1 MSHIVTLAST
11 LLLLSACSGG
21 TSDTDGTADTDAG
34 SAACDEVAAGDDW
47 AWSGS
52 CIGMT
57 MGCEIVRDG
66 CELTITC
73 SGMDMGLPES
83 AMVDGSTV
91 MFEDGDDVTGCE
103 GTVEDANTL
112 SGSCDGDCSWTL
124 ER

>member
-1 MSHIVTLAST
+1 MSRTLALAST
-11 LLLLSACSGG
+11 LLLISACSGG
-21 TSDTDGTADTDAG
+21 ANDTDGTNDTDAE
-34 SAACDEVAAGDDW
+34 SSACDEVTAGDDW

-73 SGMDMGLPES
+73 SGMDMGLPEG
-83 AMVDGSTV
+83 AMVDGSAVT
-91 MFEDGDDVTGCE
+91 FDDGDSVTGCE

-112 SGSCDGDCSWTL
+112 SGTCDGECSWTL

>member
-1 MSHIVTLAST
+1 MSRIVTLAST

-21 TSDTDGTADTDAG
+21 TSDTDGTADTDG

-73 SGMDMGLPES
+73 SGMDMGLPEG
-83 AMVDGSTV
+83 AMVDGSAVT
-91 MFEDGDDVTGCE
+91 FDDGDSVTGCE
-103 GTVEDANTL
+103 GSVEDANTL
-112 SGSCDGDCSWTL
+112 SGTCDGECSWTL